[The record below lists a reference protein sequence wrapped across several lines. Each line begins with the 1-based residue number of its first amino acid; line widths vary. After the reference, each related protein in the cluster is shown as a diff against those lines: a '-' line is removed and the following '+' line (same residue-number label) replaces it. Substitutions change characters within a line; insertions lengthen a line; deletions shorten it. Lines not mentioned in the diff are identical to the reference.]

1 MAEDPEVELLFS
13 LTGTL
18 ALFAQRRFM
27 DQVGRRHIIH
37 HPAPPE
43 KLIGFICARVITQA
57 QRENPF
63 IDQNKLELSPLACDI
78 KALQASS
85 LHFLFSSYLITF
97 PAEVTRLQH
106 SEYLLCM
113 LRKGLKLIRDLL
125 VCTCSHG
132 NGSIKHWA

>member
-27 DQVGRRHIIH
+27 DQVGRRYIIH

-43 KLIGFICARVITQA
+43 KLIGFICARVITQT

-63 IDQNKLELSPLACDI
+63 IDQNKLELSPLGS
-78 KALQASS
+78 ASLKS
-85 LHFLFSSYLITF
+85 AFPVLLLFNYISCRGHT
-97 PAEVTRLQH
+97 VTTQRMFVVH
-106 SEYLLCM
+106 VEK
-113 LRKGLKLIRDLL
+113 RP
-125 VCTCSHG
+125 
-132 NGSIKHWA
+132 

>member
-1 MAEDPEVELLFS
+1 MAEDPEVELFFS

-27 DQVGRRHIIH
+27 DQVGRRYIIH

-43 KLIGFICARVITQA
+43 KLIGFICARVITQT

-78 KALQASS
+78 KALQA
-85 LHFLFSSYLITF
+85 FLPVLLLFNYISCRGHT
-97 PAEVTRLQH
+97 VTTQRMFVVH
-106 SEYLLCM
+106 VEKSP
-113 LRKGLKLIRDLL
+113 
-125 VCTCSHG
+125 
-132 NGSIKHWA
+132 